1 MSTFGRMAYGFYTT
15 IAVAIGGL
23 FYNEVYVEN
32 LRAFAPENGPFA
44 APVEYLDI
52 IVPVVLLTILLA
64 VWVWVL
70 VGSVQEERTVNRQ
83 RLRP

>member
-1 MSTFGRMAYGFYTT
+1 MSTFGRMAVGFYAT

-32 LRAFAPENGPFA
+32 LREFAPENGPFA

-70 VGSVQEERTVNRQ
+70 VGSVQEERAVNRQ